1 MRDVSEQAMDNLAY
15 HEGKIGE
22 TEKAE
27 FNININIRIV
37 FALAK
42 FIISLLFV
50 FNE

>member
-27 FNININIRIV
+27 FNININIRD
-37 FALAK
+37 FSQK
-42 FIISLLFV
+42 DK
-50 FNE
+50 EEDK